1 MWISGQ
7 NKYPSDVNEIDFRYN
22 QGTQLRDPS
31 MTEIA
36 DYYRRIVNW
45 YVNGGFTDE
54 CGTYHYSGHHWPIE
68 LWEVLNEPELEHQF
82 TPELYNKF
90 YDAITAAIR
99 EVAPKIQFVGGGL
112 INKTID
118 WVETFMDSSKH
129 TPGTELGWLSYH
141 HYGWPDPNV
150 TDEQEQA
157 TSSFQQMD
165 DFILQV
171 QKINQVRARLNP
183 GMRIGFG
190 EIGTILQKAGI
201 HITPGYVISDEY
213 WVWSA
218 SVFAYVF
225 AKTSGLDI
233 DAIAQSQLDGYPGQ
247 FESVSMVDYRTAEPN
262 ARYRVLEMLQKNFQA
277 GDKLLNTTSADEK
290 AYHAQAYRTV
300 DGQRKLL
307 LINKTAQNHTL
318 TISSFNQGQAQ
329 ICDVSSGSNPHR
341 TEIVQGDEITLT
353 PFATVILIPSC

>member
-99 EVAPKIQFVGGGL
+99 EVAPKIRFVG
-112 INKTID
+112 
-118 WVETFMDSSKH
+118 
-129 TPGTELGWLSYH
+129 
-141 HYGWPDPNV
+141 
-150 TDEQEQA
+150 EQA

-353 PFATVILIPSC
+353 PFCNRDPHSQLLKARPLKFVK